1 MWCAA
6 VDRSG
11 QKVQHVQLT
20 NCIWRSGNNA
30 RKGLMHCC
38 RRSCCPRR
46 SCYHFIQL
54 HGLKNQYM
62 VVVIN
67 YGLVRWWL
75 ELCEVVLPS
84 PHEIENSWFTSKS
97 IRHR

>member
-54 HGLKNQYM
+54 HGLKNQ
-62 VVVIN
+62 I
-67 YGLVRWWL
+67 W
-75 ELCEVVLPS
+75 
-84 PHEIENSWFTSKS
+84 
-97 IRHR
+97 